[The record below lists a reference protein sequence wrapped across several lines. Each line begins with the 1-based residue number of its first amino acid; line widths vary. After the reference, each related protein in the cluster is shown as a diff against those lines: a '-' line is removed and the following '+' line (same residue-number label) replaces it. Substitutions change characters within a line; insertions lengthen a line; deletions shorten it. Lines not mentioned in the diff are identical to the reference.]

1 MNMIESWWRHNG
13 VWDREQASGILYE
26 NYDGETQIYMESTDE
41 WWESLS
47 DEQKQAVYE
56 QFFEEV

>member
-26 NYDGETQIYMESTDE
+26 NYDGETQIYLDSTDE
-41 WWESLS
+41 WWDSLTD
-47 DEQKQAVYE
+47 DEKRTVYE
-56 QFFEEV
+56 EFFEEA